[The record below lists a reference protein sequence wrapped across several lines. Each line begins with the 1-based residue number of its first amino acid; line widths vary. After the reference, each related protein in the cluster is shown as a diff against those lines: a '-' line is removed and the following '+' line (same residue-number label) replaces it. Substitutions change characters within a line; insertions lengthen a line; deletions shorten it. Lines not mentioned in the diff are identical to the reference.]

1 MSRTP
6 VIFDNIENDSNYISR
21 TVADQLY
28 INVNEPYSSNLNMA
42 GNKITNL
49 ADGVND
55 NDAVTMKQLRTFVSD
70 DLIKVKLGIVEGT
83 VGQFRSNSTTPL
95 FAYEFLHAI
104 LVFAE
109 FFCFNLDETPYER
122 WVSISDPVIKANF
135 NAQVKIENNR
145 FILTLGQVT
154 NRATCISSG
163 AYKITYIYFRL

>member
-70 DLIKVKLGIVEGT
+70 DLIKVKLGIVEGS
-83 VGQFRSNSTTPL
+83 VGQFRSNTITPL
-95 FAYEFLHAI
+95 FAYEYLHAI

-109 FFCFNLDETPYER
+109 FYL
-122 WVSISDPVIKANF
+122 
-135 NAQVKIENNR
+135 
-145 FILTLGQVT
+145 L
-154 NRATCISSG
+154 
-163 AYKITYIYFRL
+163 